1 METQNKTL
9 SYNPATGEQIGESQL
24 HTVDDLKEMIKESR
38 VAQIEW
44 QRLSVKER
52 CKRIL
57 KIKDYL
63 IDNLDSLSKTISDD
77 NGKVRF
83 DALATE
89 VFPAIMATKY
99 YVKNAPKFLRER
111 SIPASSLVLINKRSR
126 IRFEPFGVV
135 GIISPWNYPFAIPYS
150 EVIMALIAGN
160 GVILKTATET
170 QMVGIALRDAINI
183 ADLPKGLFQ
192 FINLP
197 GRIAGEG
204 FLKSGIDKLFFTGSV
219 PVGKILMKQAA
230 DTLTPVSLELGGNDA
245 MLICEDAD
253 IDRAVN
259 GAVWAGFSNAGQSCG
274 GIERIY
280 VHQKIYDRFM
290 NRLKIKVE
298 SLRIGAP
305 NDYNSDI
312 GVMTTAKQVNTVK
325 LHLKDALN
333 NGAILFAESKTED
346 NSANISTPKVLTNV
360 NHNMLMMRE
369 ETFGPLLGV
378 MKVENMNEAVELAN
392 DSLLGLTGSVWS
404 KNHKTAMQLAR
415 KIKAG
420 TITINDHLMSHGLA
434 ETSWGG
440 FKESGVGRT
449 HGELGLMEM
458 VEPQFI
464 INDILPRV
472 KKNIWWQPY
481 SKELYDGL
489 KSIVYL
495 FYGNSLSQKI
505 KNLFKPLAV
514 ILRIFKK

>member
-1 METQNKTL
+1 METQNKTI
-9 SYNPATGEQIGESQL
+9 SYNPATGEQIGESKL
-24 HTVDDLKEMIKESR
+24 HTVDDLTRMINESR
-38 VAQIEW
+38 SAQKEW
-44 QRLSVKER
+44 QKLSVRER
-52 CKRIL
+52 GKRIL
-57 KIKDYL
+57 KIKNYL
-63 IDNLDSLSKTISDD
+63 VDNLDLISKTISDD

-89 VFPAIMATKY
+89 VFPAVIATKY
-99 YVKNAPKFLRER
+99 YVKNAPKFLKER
-111 SIPASSLVLINKRSR
+111 SVSASSIVLANKRSR
-126 IRFEPFGVV
+126 IRFEPLGVV

-170 QMVGIALRDAINI
+170 QMVGQVLRDAVNS
-183 ADLPKGLFQ
+183 ASLPKGLFQ

-204 FLKSGIDKLFFTGSV
+204 FLKHGIDKLFFTGSV

-245 MLICEDAD
+245 MLVCEDAD

-274 GIERIY
+274 GVERIY
-280 VHQKIYDRFM
+280 VHQKIYNSFM
-290 NRLKIKVE
+290 NALKVKME
-298 SLRIGAP
+298 SLQIGAP
-305 NDYNSDI
+305 ANFNSDV
-312 GVMTTAKQVNTVK
+312 GVMTTEKQVNTVK
-325 LHLKDALN
+325 LHLDDALK
-333 NGAILFAESKTED
+333 NGAVLFAESKTKS
-346 NSANISTPKVLTNV
+346 NAKNILTPKVITNV
-360 NHNMLMMRE
+360 NHNMLMMKK

-378 MKVENMNEAVELAN
+378 MKVENMIEAVELAN
-392 DSLLGLTGSVWS
+392 DSSLGLTGSVWS
-404 KNHKTAMQLAR
+404 KNHKKAMQLAR

-458 VEPQFI
+458 VEPQTI
-464 INDILPRV
+464 VNDILPGV
-472 KKNIWWQPY
+472 KKNIWWHPY
-481 SKELYDGL
+481 SKKLYEGL
-489 KSIVYL
+489 KSIIYL
-495 FYGNSLSQKI
+495 FYGNSFSQRMS
-505 KNLFKPLAV
+505 NLFHPINV
-514 ILRIFKK
+514 FPRIFKK